1 MEIQKINRIKI
12 ALIENGKTGK
22 WLAEQLGK
30 NEATVSRWCSNKMQP
45 SLETLFKI
53 SELLNIDVKD
63 LLTGRPKTQ
72 DKWDLTVGWQI
83 RSSLN
88 DFSKRTE
95 ILQNRIAVLNFT
107 AWYFE
112 NCKKLSNFAYGND
125 GGESKFQSNSSSATL
140 QLVWHTPECAHSTR
154 PFLKKESGA
163 CVYYNRVKA
172 TEEARFP
179 ITLFKRHTAR
189 NAE

>member
-1 MEIQKINRIKI
+1 MEIQKINIIKI

-72 DKWDLTVGWQI
+72 DK
-83 RSSLN
+83 
-88 DFSKRTE
+88 
-95 ILQNRIAVLNFT
+95 
-107 AWYFE
+107 
-112 NCKKLSNFAYGND
+112 
-125 GGESKFQSNSSSATL
+125 
-140 QLVWHTPECAHSTR
+140 
-154 PFLKKESGA
+154 
-163 CVYYNRVKA
+163 
-172 TEEARFP
+172 
-179 ITLFKRHTAR
+179 
-189 NAE
+189 